1 MIPDEVDEAV
11 ELSEKLTIE
20 WIHAYMEEVDR
31 IQRFFTNK
39 ENALINDF
47 ISLQDKFRIRTD
59 L

>member
-47 ISLQDKFRIRTD
+47 ISL
-59 L
+59 